1 MIKGISFL
9 MLLGLLLSCNKSDNE
24 AIITETNTT
33 KNNLVGTVI
42 DATSGL
48 PITGVTLSIL
58 ENGPSVI
65 TDANGGFIFYH
76 DNLAAVEK
84 IDINGSKEI
93 AVSMSNP
100 NYYPK
105 EINLALNS
113 NKDLKIKMSS
123 KISSTFDFHKPVQLN
138 DGITTGTFKAAK
150 LDSLLIKS
158 MMDKL
163 YGPSYKEVHSVLI
176 YKAGKLVVEEYYFGN
191 NDTIQFENGV
201 KVDHTPTP
209 IQWSRKEK
217 HYIASVN
224 KSLTSSLIGIA
235 LDQNNV
241 ALTDKISKYL
251 PQYSTYFTD
260 SNKASLNFE
269 DCLTMR
275 AGFKWDEWGS
285 NDLTQLWQSK
295 EFGDFVL
302 NKNNFGPKSEWR
314 YNSALPNLML
324 KTIDEMVDGNVRNW
338 ADKNFYQKLGI
349 TDYKWQ
355 SQPDGYP
362 EGAARM
368 YLRPR
373 DMLKVGITYL
383 NGGKWNGKQVIP
395 ASWVANCFESKVPSG
410 DYSYYFWLRQLNGVK
425 YLSADGDGGNYINIF
440 PNQQMVIVFT
450 QGLYLKYPTYLNQ
463 ANDMMKNYIF
473 PAMK

>member
-1 MIKGISFL
+1 MIKGLHFL
-9 MLLGLLLSCNKSDNE
+9 IVLGLLSCCSKSDNDNNNE
-24 AIITETNTT
+24 DIITNG
-33 KNNLVGTVI
+33 NLVGTVI

-48 PITGVTLSIL
+48 PIAGATLSIL
-58 ENGPSVI
+58 ENGPSVV
-65 TDANGGFIFYH
+65 TDAKGGFIFYK
-76 DNLAAVEK
+76 DNLAGVEK
-84 IDINGSKEI
+84 IDINGTEKI
-93 AVSMSNP
+93 AISISNP

-105 EINLALNS
+105 EINIALNS
-113 NKDLKIKMSS
+113 KPDLKIKMSS
-123 KISSTFDFHKPVQLN
+123 KTSSTYDFHQPVQLN

-150 LDSLLIKS
+150 LDSLLIKN

-163 YGPSYKEVHSVLI
+163 YGASYKEVHSLLI

-191 NDTIQFENGV
+191 NDTIQFENGI
-201 KVDHTPTP
+201 KVDKTPAH
-209 IQWSRKEK
+209 IQWSRNEK
-217 HYIASVN
+217 HYVASVN

-241 ALTDKISKYL
+241 AVTDKISKYL
-251 PQYSTYFTD
+251 PQYSDYFTD
-260 SNKASLNFE
+260 PNKASLNFE

-285 NDLTQLWQSK
+285 NDLTLLWQSK

-302 NKNNFGPKSEWR
+302 SRNNLGPKSEWR

-324 KTIDEMVDGNVRNW
+324 KAVDEMVGGNVRDW

-373 DMLKVGITYL
+373 DMLKIGITYL
-383 NGGKWNGKQVIP
+383 NGGKWNGTQVIP
-395 ASWVANCFESKVPSG
+395 ANWVANCFESKVPSG
-410 DYSYYFWLRQLNGVK
+410 DYSYYFWLRQLDGLK

-440 PNQQMVIVFT
+440 PDQQMVIVFT
-450 QGLYLKYPTYLNQ
+450 QGLYLQHPSYVNQ

-473 PAMK
+473 PAMQ

>member
-1 MIKGISFL
+1 MIKGIPFL
-9 MLLGLLLSCNKSDNE
+9 LLLGLLSFCSKSDNE
-24 AIITETNTT
+24 SNNETNT
-33 KNNLVGTVI
+33 NLIGTVI
-42 DATSGL
+42 DAASGL
-48 PITGVTLSIL
+48 PIAGVTLSIL
-58 ENGPSVI
+58 ENGPSVV
-65 TDANGGFIFYH
+65 TDANGRFTFSS
-76 DNLAAVEK
+76 DNLAEAEK
-84 IDINGSKEI
+84 TDINGTKKI

-100 NYYPK
+100 DYYPK
-105 EINLALNS
+105 EINIALNS
-113 NKDLKIKMSS
+113 KPGLKIKMSS
-123 KISSTFDFHKPVQLN
+123 KISATYDFHQPVQLN

-150 LDSLLIKS
+150 LDSLLIKD
-158 MMDKL
+158 MMNKL
-163 YGPSYKEVHSVLI
+163 YGASYKEVHSVLI

-201 KVDHTPTP
+201 KVDYTPEH
-209 IQWSRKEK
+209 IQWSRNEK
-217 HYIASVN
+217 HYVASVN
-224 KSLTSSLIGIA
+224 KSLTSTLVGIA

-241 ALTDKISKYL
+241 AVTDKISKYL
-251 PQYSTYFTD
+251 PQYSDYFTD
-260 SNKASLNFE
+260 PNKVALNFE

-285 NDLTQLWQSK
+285 NDLALLWQSE
-295 EFGDFVL
+295 EFGNFVL
-302 NKNNFGPKSEWR
+302 SRANLGPKSEWR

-324 KTIDEMVDGNVRNW
+324 KAIDQMVDGNVRDW
-338 ADKNFYQKLGI
+338 ANTNFYQKLGI

-373 DMLKVGITYL
+373 DMLKIGITYL

-395 ASWVANCFESKVPSG
+395 ADWVAKCFESKVPSG

-440 PNQQMVIVFT
+440 PDQQMVIVFT
-450 QGLYLKYPTYLNQ
+450 QGLYLKHPSYVTQ

-473 PAMK
+473 PAIQ